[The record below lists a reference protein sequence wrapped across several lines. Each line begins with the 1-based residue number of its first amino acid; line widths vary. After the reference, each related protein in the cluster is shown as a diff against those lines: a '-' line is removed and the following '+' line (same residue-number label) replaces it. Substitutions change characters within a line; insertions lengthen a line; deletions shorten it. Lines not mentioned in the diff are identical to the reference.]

1 MSIFENF
8 KLLRADMI
16 ENGWVIEAFPFNYK
30 SNNYTILAKLYQQN
44 DHRPKYALLET
55 EILRSD
61 NIDKSLIIPVN
72 SNGFMTDARTLREF
86 FDIDYSPN
94 IGDILHQFNEYFSRF
109 IPTQVNPNKS
119 ESLKSSM
126 IYSLSRSDSE
136 DPNKIYCFTIRR
148 NHNNGRRTPFNDNKS
163 RLLRPSL
170 YSKFKEEPTISFCYS
185 INYKDEKSDEEIIKS
200 FSNRI

>member
-1 MSIFENF
+1 
-8 KLLRADMI
+8 
-16 ENGWVIEAFPFNYK
+16 
-30 SNNYTILAKLYQQN
+30 
-44 DHRPKYALLET
+44 
-55 EILRSD
+55 
-61 NIDKSLIIPVN
+61 
-72 SNGFMTDARTLREF
+72 MTDARTLREF